1 MEEDL
6 MEPSE
11 TRMLILRDLADSGPM
26 ALETMRD
33 AYGGYVYPCMALAQR
48 EGLVEYSER
57 TRCYS
62 ATEKGRALAAASEEA
77 AECERDRRTE
87 P

>member
-1 MEEDL
+1 M
-6 MEPSE
+6 MGPSE
-11 TRMLILRDLADSGPM
+11 TRMLILRDLAGNGPM

-48 EGLVEYSER
+48 GGLVEYSER

-62 ATEKGRALAAASEEA
+62 ATERGRALAMSSEEA
-77 AECERDRRTE
+77 AECEMDGRNE

>member
-1 MEEDL
+1 MEED
-6 MEPSE
+6 MMAKNN
-11 TRMLILRDLADSGPM
+11 TRELILKDLADNGPM

-62 ATEKGRALAAASEEA
+62 ATEKGRALAMSSEEA
-77 AECERDRRTE
+77 AECERDRRNE

>member
-1 MEEDL
+1 MEED
-6 MEPSE
+6 MMARD
-11 TRMLILRDLADSGPM
+11 TRELILRDLADSGPM

-33 AYGGYVYPCMALAQR
+33 AYGGYVYPCMALALK

-62 ATEKGRALAAASEEA
+62 ATEKGRALAMSSEEA
-77 AECERDRRTE
+77 AECERDRRNE